1 MVRTAEGTA
10 RVGIF
15 RRSDGGAMHTA
26 DRPLSTLTAAAA
38 NINLKMPSSWQF
50 FGLGDRR
57 WQWEIWRHYDIN
69 PELRF
74 VTNWLAAAVSRCR
87 MYAAEL
93 DRYGVPGDETDQPMA
108 RAIVS
113 SMFGGPGS
121 KAEAQRLMALG
132 LQLPGEAFIV
142 AEAGD
147 GNGKRRR
154 KGGTGYGDPAERWYV
169 ASTSEVHRKA
179 NRIVVTRSFA
189 DVDGDQSLQ
198 YELEPGK
205 DLLTRLWSPHPR
217 RRSAADSSCRAVLPT
232 LREMERLT
240 QRVFSE
246 IDSRLAGAG
255 LLLLPSELTLPQA
268 PPVPGQAQLPPSLTS
283 FQHLLEQVMSMA
295 LQAPESAAARVPI
308 SIQGPGEHLE
318 KIRHLMLESGMTETI
333 IALRDKATIRLART
347 LDVPPEILLGTGDVS
362 HWSAWAVE
370 ESGIKLHVEPVLAR
384 MADALT
390 RGFMLPAL
398 QVAGVKEPEKYCVW
412 FDVTPLAVR
421 PNRSDQALQFMEQDL
436 LSDAATRRYGAFDET
451 DKPSDEERAYRL
463 LEKIVI
469 AQPALVSDP
478 VIAKALGLPAGITN
492 PSAPPMLPGA
502 PTDGAPP
509 SDDPEQ
515 LIRAIEAGTEPADGG
530 GAQGPPAQRTGAPPA
545 DSRTASAL
553 LVAADAAVRRALQVA
568 GGRIVPARDRGARYP
583 NVPRQELHTRVIPTV
598 DRIPALLASAWD
610 DLPASLAVALPP
622 RQRQSVEVSLAADLD
637 TYTRALLE
645 QGHPHDAELLGGY
658 LGARGYPV

>member
-1 MVRTAEGTA
+1 M
-10 RVGIF
+10 GIF
-15 RRSDGGAMHTA
+15 RRSDGETMTAA

-50 FGLGDRR
+50 FALGDRR

-87 MYAAEL
+87 MYAAQL
-93 DRYGVPGDETDQPMA
+93 DKNDVPGDETEQPMA
-108 RAIVS
+108 RAIVH

-142 AEAGD
+142 AESGD
-147 GNGKRRR
+147 GTGRRR
-154 KGGTGYGDPAERWYV
+154 KKRPDFEDPAERWYV
-169 ASTSEVHRKA
+169 ASTSEVQRKA

-198 YELEPGK
+198 YTLEPGK

-268 PPVPGQAQLPPSLTS
+268 PPVPGQPQLPPSLTS
-283 FQHLLEQVMSMA
+283 FQHLLEQVMSTA

-308 SIQGPGEHLE
+308 SIQGPGEHLD
-318 KIRHLMLESGMTETI
+318 KIKHLMLESGMTEVI
-333 IALRDKATIRLART
+333 IKLREMATTRLART
-347 LDVPPEILLGTGDVS
+347 LDVPPEILLGTGDIS

-370 ESGIKLHVEPVLAR
+370 ESSIKLHVEPVLAR

-398 QVAGVKEPEKYCVW
+398 KVAGVKDPSRYCVW
-412 FDVTPLAVR
+412 FDVSPLAVR

-436 LSDAATRRYGAFDET
+436 LSDEAARRYGAFDES
-451 DKPSDEERAYRL
+451 DKPDDKERAYRL

-478 VIAKALGLPAGITN
+478 VVAKALGLPTGITN
-492 PSAPPMLPGA
+492 PAAPPPMPGGELGAAPGA
-502 PTDGAPP
+502 NP
-509 SDDPEQ
+509 DDPEA
-515 LIRAIEAGTEPADGG
+515 LIKAIEAGTEPADGG

-545 DSRTASAL
+545 NSRTASGL
-553 LVAADAAVRRALQVA
+553 LVCADAAVRRALEIA

-583 NVPRQELHTRVIPTV
+583 DVPRGELHTRVIPTA

-610 DLPASLAVALPP
+610 GLPASLAVALVDVQVP
-622 RQRQSVEVSLAADLD
+622 RQRERVRVSLAADLD
-637 TYTRALLE
+637 TYAQALLE
-645 QGHPHDAELLGGY
+645 QGHPHDAELLRGY